1 MAHLVTLNLNLE
13 LNPIKQDGSKSLA
26 LGLEKLELLEE
37 LILCIPGTLLKVEGT

>member
-1 MAHLVTLNLNLE
+1 MVPFPKLFR

-37 LILCIPGTLLKVEGT
+37 LILCIP